1 MAANPR
7 PSMRLRKLLLLFVS
21 FCLGL
26 MASVRA
32 QDALN
37 LRAPLTVSAA
47 GSPVSPAT
55 SAVTLAAAQRA
66 QELGFPSL
74 AAEIYRQLL
83 EVQEQIA
90 QR

>member
-1 MAANPR
+1 
-7 PSMRLRKLLLLFVS
+7 
-21 FCLGL
+21 

-74 AAEIYRQLL
+74 AAGIYRQLL
-83 EVQEQIA
+83 EVQGADRPALTLALATVLLDDGQPAEA
-90 QR
+90 EKVL